1 MLIVG
6 LTGDIACGKSTVAR
20 MLAAHGAAVIDA
32 DLLVRELYADA
43 AFARRVAALFA
54 GAEDANAAANEATK
68 TAPSASAAQPDA
80 AQPDI
85 EARAQ
90 AQCASSAGSA
100 LLLPDGSI
108 NRAALGELVFS
119 NSEALRHL
127 EALVHPA
134 VAELREQKIRELQ
147 RASSLPPAVVL
158 EAVKLIESGA
168 AQRCNAVWW
177 ITSDAATQWK
187 RLQERGLDE
196 AAARRRLANQ
206 PSHQDRR
213 ARLGATPLV
222 IIENNGTLGE
232 LQQRVEEEWQRAI
245 KS

>member
-1 MLIVG
+1 MTVGRPALSTVNRELSTANFIMLILG

-20 MLAAHGAAVIDA
+20 MLAARGAAVIDA

-54 GAEDANAAANEATK
+54 NNETVDGESK
-68 TAPSASAAQPDA
+68 P
-80 AQPDI
+80 
-85 EARAQ
+85 
-90 AQCASSAGSA
+90 ASSSA
-100 LLLPDGSI
+100 LLSPDGSI

-119 NSEALRHL
+119 NGEALRRL
-127 EALVHPA
+127 EATVHPA
-134 VAELREQKIRELQ
+134 VAELRERKIRELQ
-147 RASSLPPAVVL
+147 QASTPPPAVVL

-168 AQRCNAVWW
+168 AERCDAVWW
-177 ITSDAATQWK
+177 ITSDAARQLK
-187 RLQERGLDE
+187 RLREERGLDE
-196 AAARRRLANQ
+196 AAAQQRLANQ

-213 ARLGATPLV
+213 ARLGATPLI
-222 IIENNGTLGE
+222 IIENNGTLSE